1 MTTSDP
7 TPEQDECR
15 IVEVDG
21 EAIRVQASGEWTTE
35 DHAAFAEIVRAA
47 KKHMRAEQIGES

>member
-1 MTTSDP
+1 MNSSDP

-15 IVEVDG
+15 IVEVNG
-21 EAIRVQASGEWTTE
+21 EAIRVQASGEWNAE

-47 KKHMRAEQIGES
+47 KAHFRAEQIGEN